1 MYNKALSPA
10 YIISHKK
17 SDLLE
22 WSIILSGFLPVTC
35 IALHVSQIISL
46 DFSAA
51 FILMP
56 GIIFLMC
63 LGLKYPE
70 TGKLMIRG
78 WLIGLLAVLLYDC
91 SRIPFILAGWND
103 FVPHIGD
110 WMLNKKGASSWIG
123 YLWRYAGNG
132 GGMGIAFL
140 FLTKYST
147 DKNENIVHGIIYGL
161 LIFSSLILTLV
172 LAPQAESLMFKISPL
187 SFTGSLLGHII
198 YGGVLGL
205 CARTGNDRMR

>member
-1 MYNKALSPA
+1 MYHKTLSPA
-10 YIISHKK
+10 YISSHKK

-22 WSIILSGFLPVTC
+22 WSIILTGFLPVTC
-35 IALHVSQIISL
+35 IALHVSQIIAL
-46 DFSAA
+46 DFSSV
-51 FILMP
+51 FIVIP
-56 GIIFLMC
+56 GIIFLIF
-63 LGLKYPE
+63 LGLKYPQE
-70 TGKLMIRG
+70 GKLIIRG

-91 SRIPFILAGWND
+91 SRVPFIFAGWND

-110 WMLNKKGASSWIG
+110 WMLNKKDVSGWIG

-140 FLTKYST
+140 FLTKDST

-172 LAPQAESLMFKISPL
+172 LAPQAEYLMFKITPL
-187 SFTGSLLGHII
+187 TFTGSLLGHII
-198 YGGVLGL
+198 YGGVLGF
-205 CARTGNDRMR
+205 CSRTRG

>member
-1 MYNKALSPA
+1 MHNKALSPA
-10 YIISHKK
+10 YIISDKK

-46 DFSAA
+46 DFSAV
-51 FILMP
+51 FIVIP
-56 GIIFLMC
+56 GIIFLIC

-110 WMLNKKGASSWIG
+110 WMLNKKDVSGWIG

-132 GGMGIAFL
+132 GGMGISFF

-161 LIFSSLILTLV
+161 LIFSSLILTLII
-172 LAPQAESLMFKISPL
+172 APQAESLMFKITPL
-187 SFTGSLLGHII
+187 TFTGSLVGHII
-198 YGGVLGL
+198 YGGVLGF
-205 CARTGNDRMR
+205 CCRNR